1 MGSKYC
7 DGSNP
12 GKAVEANS
20 KAQRK
25 PVTHMYHDFAEE
37 KNHEAEA
44 FFGSV
49 LPSRQLEQS
58 FPMKLHFMLTDL
70 EKDGLDHIA
79 SWQVHGR
86 CFVVRNQPQFVK
98 SVLPL

>member
-1 MGSKYC
+1 MDPTCC
-7 DGSNP
+7 DWSDP
-12 GKAVEANS
+12 GKAVETNY

-25 PVTHMYHDFAEE
+25 AVTHTYHDYAEE
-37 KNHEAEA
+37 NHEGEA

-49 LPSRQLEQS
+49 PPSRQLEQS
-58 FPMKLHFMLTDL
+58 FPMKLHFMLTDI
-70 EKDGLDHIA
+70 EKDGLDHIV